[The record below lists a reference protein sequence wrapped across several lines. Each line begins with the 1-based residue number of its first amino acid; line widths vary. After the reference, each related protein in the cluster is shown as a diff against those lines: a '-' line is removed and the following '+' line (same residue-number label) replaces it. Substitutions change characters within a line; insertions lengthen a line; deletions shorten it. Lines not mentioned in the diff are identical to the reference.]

1 MNGPPPTLAEAATG
15 EDRRAGRLAR
25 VALQLLGFAAGIGL
39 LVWTVR
45 LAFGAESADALA
57 RVREA
62 SPWALWGLLG
72 LSLAS
77 LLFNGLAFW
86 LAGRAVAKLGVW
98 DVVATN
104 SLATLLSYLPLK
116 IGFLSRV
123 LVHNRRDG
131 VALFTI
137 GAWFGGVTVL
147 ALLAPL
153 PILVASVWRE
163 RMDLWWWLATL
174 GGLVVLGLAAMLGA
188 RIFAGEAGL
197 TRLHRVLDPVSLGVL
212 RRFTRS
218 AAFARLHGGFDII
231 ASGRVVWPTLLVWL
245 LDYTLRAGRFLI
257 VASVL
262 GMDLGAGEAM
272 LIGSAFFL
280 VGAISP
286 VGMVGTREAGAMG
299 AAWLIDPELLGIG
312 AALIVLISGV
322 EAVAFLI
329 GGGLGLVWLRPD
341 RLLRVRGAVDEG
353 EGENAEARRQNAE
366 VAEGRERMNAEDAES
381 AQRTQR

>member
-1 MNGPPPTLAEAATG
+1 MNGPPPTSAEAATG

-72 LSLAS
+72 LSMAS
-77 LLFNGLAFW
+77 LVLNGLAFW
-86 LAGRAVAKLGVW
+86 LAGRAAAPLRCV
-98 DVVATN
+98 DVIATN

-131 VALFTI
+131 VPLFTI
-137 GAWFGGVTVL
+137 GAWFGAVTVL
-147 ALLAPL
+147 AFLAPL
-153 PILVASVWRE
+153 PILAASVWRE
-163 RMDLWWWLATL
+163 RMDLVWWAATVA
-174 GGLVVLGLAAMLGA
+174 GLLVLGAAVMLGA

-197 TRLHRVLDPVSLGVL
+197 GRLHRLLDPVSLGFM

-231 ASGRVVWPTLLVWL
+231 ASARVVWPTLAVWL
-245 LDYTLRAGRFLI
+245 IDYTLRAGRFLI
-257 VASVL
+257 VAAVL
-262 GMDLGAGEAM
+262 GMALTPGEAM

-286 VGMVGTREAGAMG
+286 VGMVGTREAGATG
-299 AAWLIDPELLGIG
+299 IAWLIDPQLLETGV
-312 AALIVLISGV
+312 ALILLISGV

-353 EGENAEARRQNAE
+353 EGENAETRR
-366 VAEGRERMNAEDAES
+366 
-381 AQRTQR
+381 